1 MTEKVQCIIYI
12 SFLANSVAFL
22 YTYFLNVFIH
32 VAEYGRYLHRLWCVQ
47 LLIIKDNSLFFCGK
61 IKDYNWI
68 ALLLRCQSWLNKCT
82 QINAREEGVNISSQ
96 YSVLCAIGIYFR
108 IINIHEWPL
117 PKYIPNEKNNKKIKN
132 KIKHI

>member
-68 ALLLRCQSWLNKCT
+68 ALLLRCQSWINKCT
-82 QINAREEGVNISSQ
+82 QINASEEEVWIFHHNIPF
-96 YSVLCAIGIYFR
+96 CAPLAFISALSIFTNDR
-108 IINIHEWPL
+108 CRNIFPM
-117 PKYIPNEKNNKKIKN
+117 KKTIK
-132 KIKHI
+132 K